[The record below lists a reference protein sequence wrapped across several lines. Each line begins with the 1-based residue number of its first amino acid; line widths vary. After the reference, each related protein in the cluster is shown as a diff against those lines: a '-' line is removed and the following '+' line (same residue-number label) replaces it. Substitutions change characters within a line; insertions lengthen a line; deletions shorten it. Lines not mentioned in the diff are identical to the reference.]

1 MGKDAEPSD
10 EEKVDIAEL
19 AEQAKVIAK
28 ATGRTEEDVM
38 EDLLDDGIVNMSNEQ
53 KQDKDLVTQLK
64 EAAELITTVQQ
75 VNKEVSENSVLNGG
89 ENKTDVKIETTLEGD
104 IVDRAIESVQR
115 KADNIKKLMAT
126 LIPVLLI
133 FTGGSLEAFGVTNM
147 FGGDDD
153 SEVTYDDDCSIWFH
167 ETWYEWVDDGTDPPD
182 LQFHLSADTDCE
194 TPQYI
199 NFGVELN
206 AWGYENTESA
216 RVSLDEPPVWVV
228 IGFGDVDGP
237 DDPNYHL
244 ADLRIYDDG
253 GDWDQ
258 TFMDVWKTIE
268 KVWGCTDPGASN
280 YNDAANEDDGSCEY
294 PPEKV
299 YGCTDDEAN
308 NYNDAAT
315 DDDGSCEY
323 DPEPVP
329 GCTDPE
335 AQNFDD
341 EATEDDGSCTYPP
354 PEPCE
359 VEIHNHYRGHL
370 NNDASS
376 DDMVVGF
383 KVQPSNCEYVFI
395 VIEIFQNGY
404 AANYSYNITV
414 AGDEDTDVT
423 HTFYD
428 VAPGTSWIPKIMAF
442 NGGELKEEVYFW
454 ALDIAEQTCE
464 INLFG
469 IEIEANNTSATI
481 QFDLDCGYSENDFD
495 GYNVSVQFLVY
506 HVNESNSG
514 PNATGPI
521 KWTTDLYY
529 IQGYADDVRTLSLD
543 NFTDGN
549 TTNYDF
555 YWYAIWED
563 ADGNQQYIERT
574 WLDQEIP
581 FLSD

>member
-19 AEQAKVIAK
+19 AEQAKVVAK

-38 EDLLDDGIVNMSNEQ
+38 EDLLDDGIVNLSNEQ

-268 KVWGCTDPGASN
+268 KFG
-280 YNDAANEDDGSCEY
+280 DAQTPEQVTTMMLPTKMMAPVNTLPKKSMVAQMMKPTITMML
-294 PPEKV
+294 PPMTMEV
-299 YGCTDDEAN
+299 VSMTRN
-308 NYNDAAT
+308 LSPAAPT
-315 DDDGSCEY
+315 PKPKTLMMRLRKMTVHAPIPLPNPAKWKS
-323 DPEPVP
+323 
-329 GCTDPE
+329 TII
-335 AQNFDD
+335 
-341 EATEDDGSCTYPP
+341 TE
-354 PEPCE
+354 
-359 VEIHNHYRGHL
+359 
-370 NNDASS
+370 
-376 DDMVVGF
+376 
-383 KVQPSNCEYVFI
+383 
-395 VIEIFQNGY
+395 
-404 AANYSYNITV
+404 
-414 AGDEDTDVT
+414 VT
-423 HTFYD
+423 
-428 VAPGTSWIPKIMAF
+428 
-442 NGGELKEEVYFW
+442 
-454 ALDIAEQTCE
+454 
-464 INLFG
+464 
-469 IEIEANNTSATI
+469 
-481 QFDLDCGYSENDFD
+481 
-495 GYNVSVQFLVY
+495 
-506 HVNESNSG
+506 
-514 PNATGPI
+514 
-521 KWTTDLYY
+521 
-529 IQGYADDVRTLSLD
+529 
-543 NFTDGN
+543 
-549 TTNYDF
+549 
-555 YWYAIWED
+555 
-563 ADGNQQYIERT
+563 
-574 WLDQEIP
+574 
-581 FLSD
+581 

>member
-1 MGKDAEPSD
+1 MGKDD
-10 EEKVDIAEL
+10 EQVDIAEL
-19 AEQAKVIAK
+19 AEQAKIIAK
-28 ATGRTEEDVM
+28 ATGRSEEDVM
-38 EDLLDDGIVNMSNEQ
+38 EDLLDDGIVNNSNIKGEP
-53 KQDKDLVTQLK
+53 KDLVTQLK
-64 EAAELITTVQQ
+64 EAAELITTVQAVSQ
-75 VNKEVSENSVLNGG
+75 EVSENSVLNGG
-89 ENKTDVKIETTLEGD
+89 DNKTEVLVETTLEGD

-115 KADNIKKLMAT
+115 KADNIKKLVAT

-133 FTGGSLEAFGVTNM
+133 FTGGSLEAFGVTNV
-147 FGGDDD
+147 FGGDDSD
-153 SEVTYDDDCSIWFH
+153 DEYYSDDCSIWFH
-167 ETWYEWVDDGTDPPD
+167 ETWYEWYDDGTNEPD
-182 LQFHLSADTDCE
+182 LRFHLSADSDCE

-216 RVSLDEPPVWVV
+216 RVSESEPPAWVV

-237 DDPNYHL
+237 DDPNYHY
-244 ADLRIYDDG
+244 ADIRIYDDDEDYG
-253 GDWDQ
+253 Q
-258 TFMDVWKTIE
+258 IFMDVWKSIE
-268 KVWGCTDPGASN
+268 TVWGCTDSAADN
-280 YNDAANEDDGSCEY
+280 YNDAANEDDGSCTY
-294 PPEKV
+294 PPEEV

-308 NYNDAAT
+308 NYDTEANV
-315 DDDGSCEY
+315 DDGSCEY

-329 GCTDPE
+329 GCTDSE
-335 AQNFDD
+335 AQNFDAN
-341 EATEDDGSCTYPP
+341 ATEDDGSCEYPP
-354 PEPCE
+354 DEPCE

-376 DDMVVGF
+376 DDMVVAF
-383 KVQPSNCEYVFI
+383 KVQPSDCDYVFI
-395 VIEIFQNGY
+395 KIDLFQNGY
-404 AANYSYNITV
+404 EANYTYEVTV
-414 AGDEDTDVT
+414 AGDEDTDIS

-428 VAPGTSWIPKIMAF
+428 VAPGTSWIPKVMAF
-442 NGGELKEEVYFW
+442 NEGEIKEEVYFW
-454 ALDIAEQTCE
+454 GLDIAEQEPETCE

-481 QFDLDCGYSENDFD
+481 QFDLDCGYEENDFD
-495 GYNVSVQFLVY
+495 GYNVSVQFLIY

-521 KWTTDLYY
+521 EWTTNLYY
-529 IQGYADDVRTLSLD
+529 IQGYADDVRTLTLD